1 MKKDTKSLL
10 WGAVVG
16 SVVGSVTALLFA
28 PKPGKELRKDIAEGT
43 ASTLEKA
50 QEIATQAGD
59 KSVELYSK
67 AKESVEQVV
76 QEVREWTK
84 QCTSAEDEEDKL
96 VVSGITTEESVITVE
111 ADDINVND
119 TDVNNTD
126 VNNTDVDDKDNNGI
140 L

>member
-10 WGAVVG
+10 WGAIVG

-76 QEVREWTK
+76 HEVREWTK

-111 ADDINVND
+111 VDD
-119 TDVNNTD
+119 TDVSDID
-126 VNNTDVDDKDNNGI
+126 VNDTDVDDKDNNGI

>member
-10 WGAVVG
+10 WAAIAGT
-16 SVVGSVTALLFA
+16 VVGSVTALLFA

-50 QEIATQAGD
+50 QEIAAQAGD

-67 AKESVEQVV
+67 AKDTVEQVV
-76 QEVREWTK
+76 HEVRERVK
-84 QCTSAEDEEDKL
+84 PCTSAEDEEEPL
-96 VVSGITTEESVITVE
+96 VVSGIITEEAVIAVE
-111 ADDINVND
+111 VDD
-119 TDVNNTD
+119 
-126 VNNTDVDDKDNNGI
+126 TDVDDKDNNDI

>member
-1 MKKDTKSLL
+1 MKKDTKGLL
-10 WGAVVG
+10 WGAIVG

-76 QEVREWTK
+76 HEVREWTK
-84 QCTSAEDEEDKL
+84 QCTSVEDEEDKL
-96 VVSGITTEESVITVE
+96 VVSGITTEEAVIAVE
-111 ADDINVND
+111 VDDTDINDIDVND
-119 TDVNNTD
+119 
-126 VNNTDVDDKDNNGI
+126 TDVDDKDNNGI